1 MFYLFAKTN
10 FKRMKETILQLLE
23 NKFQGARKDGLNI
36 LAGVLAMTATDEETA
51 QKVVDSL
58 TADQVKN
65 FIVDFRK
72 SADAL

>member
-23 NKFQGARKDGLNI
+23 TKFQGARKDGLNL

-51 QKVVDSL
+51 QKVVDSVVICF
-58 TADQVKN
+58 QN
-65 FIVDFRK
+65 F
-72 SADAL
+72 